1 MAKQIATEQ
10 LVFEAAA
17 AIQANGQAPTIVK
30 VQEFIGAG
38 SYTTIKRHLDA
49 WTQSQAVAEAVE
61 LPEAVAAR
69 SAELGRALW
78 AVAVRESEKRA
89 QEAKDAA
96 AVRVAAMARELEAAQ
111 AEIARLES
119 VETLQTA
126 RTEEL
131 ASQLAQALN
140 ALKNAEA
147 MAARV
152 PDLELRLQAEQSAL
166 ASARMDST
174 SKAVEVGRLTGE
186 AEALRRQLSEVT
198 AALVATKAA
207 PGAGT

>member
-10 LVFEAAA
+10 VVFEAAT
-17 AIQANGQAPTIVK
+17 AIQASGHVPTIVT
-30 VQEFIGAG
+30 VQEHIGAG

-49 WTQSQAVAEAVE
+49 WIKSQATAEAVE
-61 LPEAVAAR
+61 LPESVAAK

-78 AVAVRESEKRA
+78 SVAVRESEKRA

-96 AVRVAAMARELEAAQ
+96 AVRVAAMAQELEAAQ

-119 VETLQTA
+119 VEALQA
-126 RTEEL
+126 AKAEEL
-131 ASQLAQALN
+131 SSQLAQTLL
-140 ALKNAEA
+140 ALKAAELL
-147 MAARV
+147 AARV
-152 PDLELRLQAEQSAL
+152 PDLEQRLHAEQSAL
-166 ASARMDST
+166 AAARQEST

-186 AEALRRQLSEVT
+186 TDALRRQLSEVT

-207 PGAGT
+207 PSAGT